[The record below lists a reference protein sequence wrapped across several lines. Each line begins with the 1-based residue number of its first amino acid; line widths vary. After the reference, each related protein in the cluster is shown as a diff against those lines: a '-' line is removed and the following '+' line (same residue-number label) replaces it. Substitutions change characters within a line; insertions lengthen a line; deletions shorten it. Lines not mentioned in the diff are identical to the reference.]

1 MTCKSSSE
9 QTCNPRGIHLM
20 IVKLFILKHLGLVSY
35 GGIRRF
41 FVMKVC
47 WCRYKYILIMIIKSR
62 KCLEINLKTLGSY
75 STSSY
80 NSFVHL
86 CLRLFETFIL

>member
-41 FVMKVC
+41 LCVFRCFEGMLDVGAGIYNEYEME
-47 WCRYKYILIMIIKSR
+47 ISSR
-62 KCLEINLKTLGSY
+62 
-75 STSSY
+75 
-80 NSFVHL
+80 
-86 CLRLFETFIL
+86 